1 MAFLKRNLRNF
12 YTVFFDDGSCKI
24 KFRNLNSQK
33 VILKEYFNTVRPK
46 DGDLFKSVNEYLKD
60 AKKDKKSYVSVIDGS
75 LKHSLV
81 MENSDDLKDKLTQ
94 KIDKNIIAILDEN
107 KFQKYKENIE
117 VNEFEYISPFK
128 VLYFLYKNCK
138 LGGVNLFLIKFHQT
152 LAIMVASKDK
162 VIDAKMISL
171 EKSYE
176 KMILENLDLDINSDE
191 IFCAAIEDYLKEFYE
206 KHDDFIEKIMVYGS
220 VGPEIGYYIFTKVF
234 IKTEVGM
241 EDVIDFANK
250 INIKENF

>member
-94 KIDKNIIAILDEN
+94 KIDKNIIAILDED

-117 VNEFEYISPFK
+117 TNEFEYISPFK

-138 LGGVNLFLIKFHQT
+138 LDGVNLFLIKFHQT
-152 LAIMVASKDK
+152 LAVMVASKDK

-176 KMILENLDLDINSDE
+176 KIILENLDIDINSDE

-234 IKTEVGM
+234 IKAEVGM
-241 EDVIDFANK
+241 EDIIDFANK